1 MEVSM
6 NRRNFI
12 KFSSAL
18 SITSI
23 TGLYLPNA
31 VFAEN
36 DILNSSLAGKIFY
49 TENNP
54 GRWAKKVNGHL
65 PTFFKEN
72 NTLEVTTGHEMNGY
86 KHYIIKHMLFD
97 ENFNLVNETMFDPEN
112 DAPVTTHNISK
123 LKNKIYALSLC
134 NKHDAWLNVLKV

>member
-1 MEVSM
+1 M

-49 TENNP
+49 TENSP
-54 GRWAKKVNGHL
+54 GRWGKKVNGHL
-65 PTFFKEN
+65 PTF
-72 NTLEVTTGHEMNGY
+72 
-86 KHYIIKHMLFD
+86 I
-97 ENFNLVNETMFDPEN
+97 
-112 DAPVTTHNISK
+112 
-123 LKNKIYALSLC
+123 KNKNMLVIEIYLY
-134 NKHDAWLNVLKV
+134 